1 MSKWELWVKYTRTVE
16 KRAKIEKIKSVPC
29 LDCGN
34 SYPPEA
40 MDFDHVRGT
49 KKFNISTAHSKS
61 WRVIE
66 EEIAKCEVV
75 CANCHR
81 VRTRRRLKTR

>member
-1 MSKWELWVKYTRTVE
+1 MNKWNQWVKYTQTAE
-16 KRAKIEKIKSVPC
+16 KREKIAAIKAVPC
-29 LDCGN
+29 AECGN
-34 SYPPEA
+34 SYPTEA
-40 MDFDHVRGT
+40 MDFDHVRGE
-49 KKFNISTAHSKS
+49 KKFNISTAHAKS